1 MTDTP
6 PELVPPGLD
15 PDRLLVLGKME
26 SVGVEAVGE
35 LRFIRSKVV
44 ATSEVVT
51 GEFSRGRS
59 VGGRGAGP
67 GFMN

>member
-15 PDRLLVLGKME
+15 PDRLLVLGNME
-26 SVGVEAVGE
+26 SVGVETVGE

-44 ATSEVVT
+44 ATSAVT